1 MLTMKGKERVS
12 DYDTGSSFP
21 ETTSSLKALRSVVYQ
36 FDAETTTSVKVA
48 SIGRS
53 SLFTRVVSAPA
64 RAQFRAGRSYYL
76 LTWYTT
82 GY

>member
-48 SIGRS
+48 IGRS